1 MMATRRNQQGT
12 TVVEFAI
19 VGVVFFTVL
28 FALIDLS
35 RLYFDMAAL
44 DEATRR
50 GARVAAVCPVNDPRI
65 AQVAIFN
72 GPNDGSQSALI
83 PTLET
88 QHVSVQYLDTNG
100 DLIGNPAG
108 AGYGRIR
115 YVRTSIQNFQLQ
127 TYIPGMQ
134 TLITMPSFETT
145 IPSESLGRIGTA
157 DVAC

>member
-1 MMATRRNQQGT
+1 MTNWRNQQGT
-12 TVVEFAI
+12 TAVEFAI

-28 FALIDLS
+28 FALIDFS

-50 GARVAAVCPVNDPRI
+50 GTRVAAVCPVDDPRI

-72 GPNDGSQSALI
+72 GPDDGSESTLI
-83 PTLET
+83 PTLGT
-88 QHVSVQYLDTNG
+88 QHISLQYLDTNG

-115 YVRTSIQNFQLQ
+115 YVRVSIQNFQLQ
-127 TYIPGMQ
+127 TFIPGLQ
-134 TLITMPSFETT
+134 SLLPMPEFETT
-145 IPSESLGRIGTA
+145 IPSESLGRVGTA
-157 DVAC
+157 DIAC